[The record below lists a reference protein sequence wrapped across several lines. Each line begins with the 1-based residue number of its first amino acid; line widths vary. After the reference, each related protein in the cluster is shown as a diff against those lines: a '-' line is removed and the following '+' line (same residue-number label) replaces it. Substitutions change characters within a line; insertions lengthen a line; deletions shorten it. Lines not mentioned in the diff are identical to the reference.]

1 MLMLQGYEK
10 GCWIIGNPI
19 VPVSSI
25 LSRSTW
31 SNDIVHEAGDIT
43 WEWSM
48 FEQWWYYMR
57 VINVSIVRVKKFPLN
72 RKIKKYSVDDGLV
85 SCGWMMHATRLFF
98 ANDSQLK
105 TKRLYVLVFLME
117 RIWAWLLGG
126 GEFEVGIKHVD
137 FLVDFIFHQLDFGF
151 RATPHRVALWQLKDS
166 IECRVSRPKF
176 WETERW

>member
-43 WEWSM
+43 WEWSV

-57 VINVSIVRVKKFPLN
+57 VINVWTVRVKKFPLS

-105 TKRLYVLVFLME
+105 TKRLYVLFFFFFLWKGYE
-117 RIWAWLLGG
+117 LGYLAEVSLKWALSMSIFSL
-126 GEFEVGIKHVD
+126 ISS
-137 FLVDFIFHQLDFGF
+137 FISWILDS
-151 RATPHRVALWQLKDS
+151 V
-166 IECRVSRPKF
+166 RPLIG
-176 WETERW
+176 